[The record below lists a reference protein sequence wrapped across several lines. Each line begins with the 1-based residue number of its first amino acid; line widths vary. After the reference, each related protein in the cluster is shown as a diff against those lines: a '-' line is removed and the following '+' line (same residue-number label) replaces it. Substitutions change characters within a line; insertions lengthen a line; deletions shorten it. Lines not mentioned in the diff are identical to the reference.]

1 MSSVPRSLDS
11 WRARLLA
18 GYAAVA
24 LILSTVW
31 LFSLFGPV
39 SQALEDR
46 QIEGLVSVA
55 NATEVALTSSD
66 LPVSEVLGQIATS
79 DRLRLTLISQTGEV
93 IADSVSESTSELP
106 SHAGRPEVSTALQG
120 SMGFDKRVS
129 ETDGI
134 EYLYVAIPSSARAEG
149 AVLRVSMPVAQAHAA
164 ITQFRTTGLPPSSK
178 SRSPQIWSTTIKSC
192 RIPFCR

>member
-1 MSSVPRSLDS
+1 MSSTSPSLEGWRS
-11 WRARLLA
+11 RLVA

-46 QIEGLVSVA
+46 QKEGLVSVA

-93 IADSVSESTSELP
+93 IADSDSGSAQGLP
-106 SHAGRPEVSTALQG
+106 SHAERPEVSAALQG
-120 SMGFDKRVS
+120 SMGFDLRVS
-129 ETDGI
+129 ETDG
-134 EYLYVAIPSSARAEG
+134 
-149 AVLRVSMPVAQAHAA
+149 
-164 ITQFRTTGLPPSSK
+164 
-178 SRSPQIWSTTIKSC
+178 
-192 RIPFCR
+192 